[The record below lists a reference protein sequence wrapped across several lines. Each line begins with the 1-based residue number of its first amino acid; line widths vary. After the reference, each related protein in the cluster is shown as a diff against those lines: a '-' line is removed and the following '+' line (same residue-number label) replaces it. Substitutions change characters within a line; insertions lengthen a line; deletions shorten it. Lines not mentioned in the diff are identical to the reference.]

1 MAAGGPARP
10 GPGAAERRRRDIYP
24 RPGEPGACSCS
35 AARPRLGG
43 CSSFKTSGATTGKM
57 TAVRYEQGA
66 EPTEA
71 SGSPTVE
78 EPTVKIDDGRD
89 EDNEPDSCSNA
100 IRRRIS
106 PFVMSFGFRVFGVA
120 LIIVDITIVI
130 VDLAISEK
138 KKGVREILE
147 GVSLAIALFFLIDV
161 LLRVFVEGFRNY
173 FLSKLNILDA
183 FIVVGTLLINMMYS
197 FSDLAAADQIPRM
210 VTFLRVLRI
219 VILIRIFRLAS
230 QKKQL
235 EVVTRRMVSENKR
248 RYMKDGFDLDL
259 TYITDRII
267 AMSFPSSG
275 KQSFYRN
282 PIKEVARFLDTKHPD
297 HYKVYN
303 LCSEK
308 GYDPKYF
315 HYRVERIFI
324 DDHNV
329 PALQDMLKFTGSVR
343 EWMSQD
349 EKNII
354 AIHCK
359 GGKGRTG
366 TMVCTWLIDSDQFE
380 SAKESLDYFGERRT
394 DRSTST
400 KFQGVETPSQ
410 SRYVGYYE
418 ILKNKYN
425 LKLPPERQ
433 LKIKNLK
440 IHTIH
445 GVGKGNGTDM
455 KVQIITRKQVVLEC
469 VCASQ
474 KNCRLFFDSE
484 SDSVVIGLEDCPV
497 LSGDVKV
504 RFESDSDL
512 PKGYDDCPFFFW
524 FNTSFIENN
533 RLYLPRNELDNPHKS
548 KTWKVY
554 SETFAVEVNF
564 IDS

>member
-1 MAAGGPARP
+1 MYLIQACLAYLPSLFSLFIRWDNWNLKELKEFVACWVEI
-10 GPGAAERRRRDIYP
+10 AEKVP
-24 RPGEPGACSCS
+24 RIDYGIFYT
-35 AARPRLGG
+35 LN
-43 CSSFKTSGATTGKM
+43 KM
-57 TAVRYEQGA
+57 V
-66 EPTEA
+66 
-71 SGSPTVE
+71 
-78 EPTVKIDDGRD
+78 
-89 EDNEPDSCSNA
+89 
-100 IRRRIS
+100 
-106 PFVMSFGFRVFGVA
+106 VFQA
-120 LIIVDITIVI
+120 LRFFFFYTKQ
-130 VDLAISEK
+130 S
-138 KKGVREILE
+138 
-147 GVSLAIALFFLIDV
+147 FFLIFSYT
-161 LLRVFVEGFRNY
+161 VFKYTSSFT
-173 FLSKLNILDA
+173 FKLN
-183 FIVVGTLLINMMYS
+183 TS
-197 FSDLAAADQIPRM
+197 FYNESLSSRM
-210 VTFLRVLRI
+210 VTLLRVLRI
-219 VILIRIFRLAS
+219 VILVRIFRLAS

-259 TYITDRII
+259 TYVTDRVI

-282 PIKEVARFLDTKHPD
+282 PIEEVARFLDTKHAD

-329 PALQDMLKFTGSVR
+329 PALQDMLKFTASVH
-343 EWMSQD
+343 EWMNQD

-366 TMVCTWLIDSDQFE
+366 TMVCTWLIHSDQFE

-394 DRSTST
+394 DRTTST

-425 LKLPPERQ
+425 FKLPPERQ

-440 IHTIH
+440 IHSIH

-455 KVQIITRKQVVLEC
+455 KVQVIMRKQVVLEC
-469 VCASQ
+469 VCATQ
-474 KNCRLFFDSE
+474 GNC
-484 SDSVVIGLEDCPV
+484 
-497 LSGDVKV
+497 KV
-504 RFESDSDL
+504 R
-512 PKGYDDCPFFFW
+512 
-524 FNTSFIENN
+524 
-533 RLYLPRNELDNPHKS
+533 
-548 KTWKVY
+548 V
-554 SETFAVEVNF
+554 
-564 IDS
+564 

>member
-1 MAAGGPARP
+1 M
-10 GPGAAERRRRDIYP
+10 
-24 RPGEPGACSCS
+24 
-35 AARPRLGG
+35 
-43 CSSFKTSGATTGKM
+43 TTVK
-57 TAVRYEQGA
+57 YEQGA
-66 EPTEA
+66 ELTDT
-71 SGSPTVE
+71 SGSPTAKE
-78 EPTVKIDDGRD
+78 ATVKIDDGRD
-89 EDNEPDSCSNA
+89 EDKKPDSCFNA
-100 IRRRIS
+100 IRRKVS
-106 PFVMSFGFRVFGVA
+106 PFVMSFGFRVFGIV
-120 LIIVDITIVI
+120 LIIVDITVLIA
-130 VDLAISEK
+130 DLAINE
-138 KKGVREILE
+138 KKGVRLILE
-147 GVSLAIALFFLIDV
+147 GVSLAIAFFFLIDV
-161 LLRVFVEGFRNY
+161 LLRVFVEGIRNY
-173 FLSKLNILDA
+173 FQSILNFLDA
-183 FIVVGTLLINMMYS
+183 LIVVGTLLINMTYS
-197 FSDLAAADQIPRM
+197 FSDLAAAEKIPRM
-210 VTFLRVLRI
+210 FTFLRVLRI
-219 VILIRIFRLAS
+219 AILIRVFRLAS

-235 EVVTRRMVSENKR
+235 EMATRRMVSENKR

-259 TYITDRII
+259 TYVTDRII

-282 PIKEVARFLDTKHPD
+282 PIEEVARFLDTKHAGL
-297 HYKVYN
+297 YKVYN

-329 PALQDMLKFTGSVR
+329 PSLQDMLKFTASVR
-343 EWMSQD
+343 EWMGQD

-433 LKIKNLK
+433 LKIKNFK
-440 IHTIH
+440 IHSIH
-445 GVGKGNGTDM
+445 GVGKGDGTDM
-455 KVQIITRKQVVLEC
+455 KVQIIVRKQIVLEC

-474 KNCRLFFDSE
+474 RNCKLFFDSE
-484 SDSVVIGLEDCPV
+484 SDTVVIGLEDSPV
-497 LSGDVKV
+497 ISGDVKV
-504 RFESDSDL
+504 RFESRSDL

-564 IDS
+564 TEP

>member
-1 MAAGGPARP
+1 
-10 GPGAAERRRRDIYP
+10 
-24 RPGEPGACSCS
+24 
-35 AARPRLGG
+35 
-43 CSSFKTSGATTGKM
+43 M
-57 TAVRYEQGA
+57 TAVKYEQA
-66 EPTEA
+66 TQPRES
-71 SGSPTVE
+71 SGSPTTE
-78 EPTVKIDDGRD
+78 EATVKIDNGRD
-89 EDNEPDSCSNA
+89 ENNGPDSCSNA
-100 IRRRIS
+100 TKRKIA
-106 PFVMSFGFRVFGVA
+106 PFVMSFGFRVFGVV
-120 LIIVDITIVI
+120 LIIVDIIVVI
-130 VDLAISEK
+130 LDLAISERK
-138 KKGVREILE
+138 KSTEIPE

-173 FLSKLNILDA
+173 FRSKLNILDA
-183 FIVVGTLLINMMYS
+183 CIVVGTLLINLTY
-197 FSDLAAADQIPRM
+197 FFLDLDAAGEIPRM
-210 VTFLRVLRI
+210 VIFLRILRI
-219 VILIRIFRLAS
+219 VILIRVFRLAS

-235 EVVTRRMVSENKR
+235 EMVTRRMVSENKR

-329 PALQDMLKFTGSVR
+329 PALQDMLKFTASVR

-349 EKNII
+349 EKNIV

-440 IHTIH
+440 IHTMH

-455 KVQIITRKQVVLEC
+455 KVQIITRKQVVLQC
-469 VCASQ
+469 VCANQ
-474 KNCRLFFDSE
+474 KNCKLFFDSE

-497 LSGDVKV
+497 VSGDVKI
-504 RFESDSDL
+504 RFECNSAL

-548 KTWKVY
+548 KTWKIY

-564 IDS
+564 IDP